1 MILADK
7 IIKLRKQFGWSQ
19 EELAEKINVSRQSVS
34 KWEGANSIPDLN
46 KIIKLGEIFGVSTD
60 YLVKDEIE
68 TFESISEDVE
78 PGVVKI
84 TLEDANSY
92 IDAIIKKSRLI
103 SMGVLIVLG
112 SVIPL
117 IFLLALSDGNSATI
131 TSNTAAAIGL
141 VSMFVMISLA
151 VSYFIRGSQYDSKL
165 TTIDKKE
172 FELVY
177 GVRSIFKEKLE
188 AYRRIYIIRVSIS
201 VMLFMTC
208 VIPLLVVSLMGGSG
222 MMVLMMV
229 PVLFLILGLGLTII
243 IPVSALFS
251 AYNCLAGE
259 GDYAPE
265 NKQATKRMV
274 GIAGIYWPLATAI
287 YIGWSLWTMQW
298 GITWIVWPVAAIAFA
313 AIVGLMTFIDERE
326 KEKRS

>member
-68 TFESISEDVE
+68 SFESISEDVE

-84 TLEDANSY
+84 TLEEANNY

-313 AIVGLMTFIDERE
+313 AIVGLLTFIDERE

>member
-313 AIVGLMTFIDERE
+313 AIVGLLTFIDERE

>member
-68 TFESISEDVE
+68 SFESISEDVE

-84 TLEDANSY
+84 TLEEANNY

-103 SMGVLIVLG
+103 SRGVLIVLG

-313 AIVGLMTFIDERE
+313 AIVGLLTFIDERE

>member
-68 TFESISEDVE
+68 SFESISEDVE
-78 PGVVKI
+78 PGVLKI
-84 TLEDANSY
+84 TLEEANNY
-92 IDAIIKKSRLI
+92 IDAIIRKSRLI
-103 SMGVLIVLG
+103 SMGVLIVLC

-117 IFLLALSDGNSATI
+117 IFLLALSDGNITTM

-141 VSMFVMISLA
+141 VSLFVIISVG

-188 AYRRIYIIRVSIS
+188 AYRRVYNIRVSIS
-201 VMLFMTC
+201 VTMFITC

-222 MMVLMMV
+222 MMALMMV
-229 PVLFLILGLGLTII
+229 AVLLLIVGLGVYNIV
-243 IPVSALFS
+243 PVSALFS
-251 AYNCLAGE
+251 AYNCLVGE
-259 GDYAPE
+259 GEYAPE
-265 NKQATKRMV
+265 NKQATKRMEE
-274 GIAGIYWPLATAI
+274 IAVIYWPLVTAI

-313 AIVGLMTFIDERE
+313 AVVGLLKFFDEGQ
-326 KEKRS
+326 K